1 MGDMTIGIA
10 LFVLIIVVGLA
21 IGLRLSST
29 TPQRRAVVVAFA
41 AMAAVAVLFYVFA
54 MNASQLWTAPV
65 FAIACI
71 VVPIGAYTLMM
82 RAAGPEKKVVSRRSA
97 NEAPKPV
104 RTDRYPRPNGTGSA
118 LDATVM
124 PVAPNH
130 PVNQY
135 LSLQPEDE
143 VELDEEAL
151 EEIGEVAADAAP
163 AAAETPEATFEE
175 AVLDAA
181 ETGEIVP
188 EPLAAEQD
196 APVCVDGEEAPE
208 SLAATADDDAAAEAD
223 DAADGATASEEPADE
238 AAADEAHPT
247 TAEAFIE
254 EYLVE
259 QNEDESGLFEP
270 EVAPALQPKK
280 EPAPVTSTMM
290 VTIPFSEGDERYL
303 VVSESTSVPN
313 PIMAYKRTT
322 SSHLVPLGSA
332 KHASREKTPLHGRPA
347 AVREEAPAAP
357 VETPVFEQ
365 TAMRWEESRTPEAAP
380 APVAPATPEVS
391 AAPVAPAA
399 PAKPVATAPTEPSA
413 SAVAEAAPAPKMPE
427 PVAAPAPE
435 PVVAPEP
442 ASAPQ
447 PERAPIPEPTPAPAP
462 QPAPEP
468 VVAPQR
474 EAAPASQPKPAPAP
488 APAPEPEPAPEP
500 APHAAPALPVER
512 FQEALDKA
520 QSLRDRGLYP
530 VAVRLYAEAAQA
542 APTGD
547 ARRRALFEEIS
558 CYVKMG
564 QNDKARALAAELR
577 ASSVLTRVERIKLD
591 AIERMG

>member
-151 EEIGEVAADAAP
+151 EEIGEVTADAAP
-163 AAAETPEATFEE
+163 VAAEAPEAAFE

-181 ETGEIVP
+181 ETGEIAP

-196 APVCVDGEEAPE
+196 APVCADGEEAPE
-208 SLAATADDDAAAEAD
+208 PLAATADDDAAAGAD
-223 DAADGATASEEPADE
+223 DTADGAMASEEPADE
-238 AAADEAHPT
+238 ATADEAHPT

-332 KHASREKTPLHGRPA
+332 KHAPREKTPLHGRPA

-357 VETPVFEQ
+357 AEAPVFEQ

-380 APVAPATPEVS
+380 ATEVAAPAPVAPATPEVS
-391 AAPVAPAA
+391 AAPVAPAK
-399 PAKPVATAPTEPSA
+399 PAATAPAEPSA
-413 SAVAEAAPAPKMPE
+413 PAVAEAAPAPKMPE

-435 PVVAPEP
+435 PVVVPAPEP

-447 PERAPIPEPTPAPAP
+447 PELAPIPEPTPAAAP
-462 QPAPEP
+462 QPAPIS
-468 VVAPQR
+468 APQ
-474 EAAPASQPKPAPAP
+474 PAPMPTP
-488 APAPEPEPAPEP
+488 APAPEP